1 MQNDWNHKKSTV
13 NGMIFFPHMIFFIF
27 VKRPARGRAGF
38 GPVYFLATVA
48 ATLKRKSR
56 HFVFWLSFSVHLFN
70 AIFNQIFA
78 FHYSI

>member
-38 GPVYFLATVA
+38 GAEATFFNSLNIFL
-48 ATLKRKSR
+48 S
-56 HFVFWLSFSVHLFN
+56 HQ
-70 AIFNQIFA
+70 NQKIP
-78 FHYSI
+78 